1 MEFKLIR
8 CSTCNRF
15 LGKMRLIRAAPD
27 ADFHLELYL
36 YCKDRK
42 CSCARDAKKNGEN
55 ILEIKS
61 RVK

>member
-1 MEFKLIR
+1 
-8 CSTCNRF
+8 
-15 LGKMRLIRAAPD
+15 MRLIRAAPD